1 MKKLFFLLC
10 LLPLSATAQT
20 VKQKVLY
27 MKAVRTN
34 GSTSARLEGTD
45 DFLGPIFN
53 LETRKFTINGTTR
66 TLNTIKEIRFEIQ
79 EEELPDGIDAVEE
92 DEDFTTIPAAQPTFD
107 LSGRKVEEQ
116 KASRGIYIKG
126 GRKFIKN

>member
-27 MKAVRTN
+27 MKAVRTT
-34 GSTSARLEGTD
+34 GSTSVRLEGTD

-66 TLNTIKEIRFEIQ
+66 TQNTIKEIRFEIK
-79 EEELPDGIDAVEE
+79 EEEVPDGIESLTADDVETEAANAAV
-92 DEDFTTIPAAQPTFD
+92 FD
-107 LSGRKVEEQ
+107 LSGRRVEEQ
-116 KASRGIYIKG
+116 NASRGIYIKG
-126 GRKFIKN
+126 GRKIIKN